1 MAHFFSVKWVIV
13 YLFVLSTIYVH
24 FRGKK
29 RLRLMRQIGD
39 QSTFMAPI
47 NCLMY
52 LFSKVPNQPY
62 QNLQDFPELKVFKEH
77 WPVIRDEGLKLMEL
91 GAIKTSNKHDDA
103 GFNTFFKRGWKRF
116 YLKWYDSAHPSAK
129 ELCPETVRLLEQV
142 PNVKAA
148 MYTYLPAGARLGAH
162 RDPFA
167 GSLRYHLGLVTPNSE
182 DCFILVDGQKYAWH
196 DGEDVLFDETF
207 IHEAHNNTEEGRLIF
222 FCDVLRPMRTPIGR
236 ALNAF
241 FSNTLMKAASS
252 PNSDTDRTGLIN
264 KIFKYFHLIREA
276 GQSLK
281 RKNRRLYYL
290 TKYSLFI
297 IILALIIFL

>member
-1 MAHFFSVKWVIV
+1 MEHFLSIKWIV
-13 YLFVLSTIYVH
+13 VAIFVLCMIIVH
-24 FRGKK
+24 FRGKV
-29 RLRLMRQIGD
+29 RLRFLRQLGD
-39 QSTFMAPI
+39 QSTFMGPI

-52 LFSKVPNQPY
+52 LFSKVPNKPY
-62 QNLQDFPELKVFKEH
+62 QDLNAFPELKVFRDH
-77 WPVIRDEGLKLMEL
+77 WQIIREEGLKLMEM
-91 GAIKTSNKHDDA
+91 GAIKGSNQHDDA

-129 ELCPETVRLLEQV
+129 ELCPQTVGFLENM
-142 PNVKAA
+142 PSVKAA
-148 MYTYLPAGARLGAH
+148 MYTYLPAGAKLGAH

-182 DCFILVDGQKYAWH
+182 NCFILVDGQKYAWH

-207 IHEAHNNTEEGRLIF
+207 IHEAHNQTDQDRLIF

-241 FSNTLMKAASS
+241 FSNTIMKAASS
-252 PNSDTDRTGLIN
+252 PNNEADRTGFIN
-264 KIFKYFHLIREA
+264 KIFKYFHMLREA
-276 GQSLK
+276 GQALK

-290 TKYSLFI
+290 LKWLVFI
-297 IILALIIFL
+297 AIICLIVFA